1 MSAPTPPTRRPM
13 APRKRVRTSSTGG
26 SSSSSTAAPTITLGG
41 DEACP
46 TKQVALWLSGR
57 LTDTVVTVEGAT
69 FAAHRLV
76 LAAACGYFE
85 RHYDHDHLRDADHPK
100 LLEPA
105 ARLPRLSRARSR
117 SGPCSGPRRRPRQ
130 ASAKKLAPRRRFG
143 PATVK
148 ALRRIACDRSCT
160 CRCIRPKYA
169 KIEDFWRFFCHSPA
183 TVRLQS
189 GDSPATVRRQSGDSP
204 ATVQRQSSDSP
215 ATVRPSGDVGRPKS
229 QTFSNS
235 S

>member
-1 MSAPTPPTRRPM
+1 M
-13 APRKRVRTSSTGG
+13 APRKRFRTSSTGG

-57 LTDTVVTVEGAT
+57 LTETVVTVEGAT

-117 SGPCSGPRRRPRQ
+117 SGPCSGPRKRPRQ
-130 ASAKKLAPRRRFG
+130 ARAPRSWRRAAALAS
-143 PATVK
+143 PRLKPSAVSSATVAVGVFVQNMRK
-148 ALRRIACDRSCT
+148 SRNFG
-160 CRCIRPKYA
+160 
-169 KIEDFWRFFCHSPA
+169 DFFA
-183 TVRLQS
+183 TVRPQS
-189 GDSPATVRRQSGDSP
+189 GYSPATVRRQSGDSP
-204 ATVQRQSSDSP
+204 STVQRQSSDSP
-215 ATVRPSGDVGRPKS
+215 TVR
-229 QTFSNS
+229 
-235 S
+235 

>member
-13 APRKRVRTSSTGG
+13 APRKRFRTSSTGG

-57 LTDTVVTVEGAT
+57 LTETVVTVEGAT

-130 ASAKKLAPRRRFG
+130 ARAPISWRRAAALAPPRLK
-143 PATVK
+143 PSAV
-148 ALRRIACDRSCT
+148 
-160 CRCIRPKYA
+160 
-169 KIEDFWRFFCHSPA
+169 SPA
-183 TVRLQS
+183 TVAVHVGVFAQNMRKSRIFGDFFATVRPQS
-189 GDSPATVRRQSGDSP
+189 GDSPETVRRQSGDSP
-204 ATVQRQSSDSP
+204 STVQRQSSDSP
-215 ATVRPSGDVGRPKS
+215 TVR
-229 QTFSNS
+229 
-235 S
+235 